1 MLLYDV
7 KNQNNNTVNAI
18 NNNFQLF
25 YIKRKNICFKI
36 CDSCIFIIYTS
47 FVYLFIN
54 IFMTY
59 P

>member
-25 YIKRKNICFKI
+25 YIKGKNICFKI
-36 CDSCIFIIYTS
+36 CDSCIFINL
-47 FVYLFIN
+47 YLFRLPV
-54 IFMTY
+54 Y
-59 P
+59 